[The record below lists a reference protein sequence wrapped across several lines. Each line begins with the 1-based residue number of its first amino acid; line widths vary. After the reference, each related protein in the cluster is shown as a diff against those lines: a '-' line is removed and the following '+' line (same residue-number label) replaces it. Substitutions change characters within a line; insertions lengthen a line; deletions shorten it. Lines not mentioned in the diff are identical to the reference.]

1 VYRPNGRGNLSATVV
16 TSSYH
21 MERGCSRPVALPIVA
36 NLRQDLSDI
45 RILSES
51 RTLGVSD
58 SGVLPS
64 LRVKEWFGMP
74 PAIAA
79 WT

>member
-1 VYRPNGRGNLSATVV
+1 MYRPNGRGNLSATVV

-21 MERGCSRPVALPIVA
+21 MERGCSRPLALPIVA

-51 RTLGVSD
+51 RTLGVPGSAF
-58 SGVLPS
+58 LP
-64 LRVKEWFGMP
+64 LVRVKQRFGMP
-74 PAIAA
+74 PAVATWA
-79 WT
+79 